1 MAALRALVMRKLGMN
16 KGINTRHV
24 LIVIAI
30 LLIAAAVAVLIIKTA
45 PKPQRASEEK
55 VARLVETIAL
65 ERSSEGPQWMGGGEV
80 SAAQRVTLSPQV
92 SGRIE
97 YVDADAVPGTRL
109 QKGQLLARIEP
120 QEYQLQVQQSKA
132 AVIQAQATLD
142 LEKGQASI
150 AKQEY
155 QLAVSQMNNTQAIDN
170 ALVLRKPQVAAAEAG
185 LKTARAKLELMELN
199 LKRTQIKMP
208 FNGQIIARSTSIGS
222 QVSPN
227 TMLFDVVATDEFWVQ
242 VKVSQQFLPLLD
254 TTQPVIIKQGPYQR
268 EATVLQTLV
277 DVDAK
282 DRQAKILISVKN
294 PLARN
299 SAADDVT
306 SLGTLDRILDRVLLG
321 SYVEC
326 ILFAKPI
333 ENTFVIENRY
343 IKEGGFIWVVNDN
356 KLYKRQLEMV
366 YQGRFKSWAT
376 DGIVEGDELLIS
388 NLGVVTE
395 GTPVRLA
402 TSQAPLNSKA
412 K

>member
-1 MAALRALVMRKLGMN
+1 MN
-16 KGINTRHV
+16 KEINTRHV

-109 QKGQLLARIEP
+109 QQGQLLARIEP

-299 SAADDVT
+299 SAADDAT
-306 SLGTLDRILDRVLLG
+306 SLGTLDRTLDRILDRVLLG

-402 TSQAPLNSKA
+402 TSQAPLNAKA

>member
-1 MAALRALVMRKLGMN
+1 MN

-306 SLGTLDRILDRVLLG
+306 SLGILDRILDRVLLG